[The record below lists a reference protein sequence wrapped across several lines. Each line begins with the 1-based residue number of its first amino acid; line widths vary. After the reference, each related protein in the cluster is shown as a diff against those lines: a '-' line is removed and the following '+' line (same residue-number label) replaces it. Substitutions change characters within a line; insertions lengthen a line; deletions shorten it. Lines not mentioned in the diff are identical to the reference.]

1 MTDKNFQGETIYH
14 YFLDIGDE
22 GFSYFQYL
30 LNHSPGSSADEAMNL
45 INANGDAPLHICARE
60 GRDKFFFALI
70 NAGASLR
77 FVFFRFRLEV
87 ITITPNFRKFIMPTF

>member
-77 FVFFRFRLEV
+77 FVFFLFRLEV
-87 ITITPNFRKFIMPTF
+87 IKLESEV